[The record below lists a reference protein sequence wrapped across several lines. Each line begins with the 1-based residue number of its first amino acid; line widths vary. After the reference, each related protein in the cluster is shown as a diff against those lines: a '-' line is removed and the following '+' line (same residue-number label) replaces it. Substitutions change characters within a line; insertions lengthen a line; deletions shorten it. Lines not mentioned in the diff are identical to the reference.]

1 MKKHLSQI
9 IVFLGFLVV
18 VLGAF
23 IDPMIVKEVVAKT
36 TPKTDA
42 EIKAALALARAT
54 FVSPV
59 TLINIAGVIALG
71 FVFTKNKA
79 LVNIGYAMCGLLGA
93 NGLVYLIK
101 VEFTIAS
108 IGQLIMLL
116 GAIVYLIMTLISFFG
131 YVKGG
136 SSDEEQVADV
146 SASLN
151 SYKEMQTNG
160 VITEEEFDTL
170 KAKVLTSAKVDT
182 VNDLKKWKKLLDQKV
197 ITEDEFAQIKSKI
210 FKAQA

>member
-9 IVFLGFLVV
+9 IVFLGFLLV

-23 IDPMIVKEVVAKT
+23 IDPMIVEEVVAKT
-36 TPKTDA
+36 TPKTEA
-42 EIKAALALARAT
+42 EIKAALALARST

-116 GAIVYLIMTLISFFG
+116 GALVYLIMTLISFFG

-136 SSDEEQVADV
+136 RCDEEQADV

-210 FKAQA
+210 FKAQS